1 MLTYADSN
9 QNALSP
15 TAADAQQHAFSRRAL
30 GGARVEGAGE
40 ADAQQ
45 HAFSPTALAA
55 AAAAGV
61 TGAVG
66 AAGVAG
72 VAGGGSRAD
81 CAQALALPPGQIVH
95 SDAGAG
101 AVLFFLKGFIEP

>member
-1 MLTYADSN
+1 MLTCGGWN
-9 QNALSP
+9 QNAFSG
-15 TAADAQQHAFSRRAL
+15 AA
-30 GGARVEGAGE
+30 

-45 HAFSPTALAA
+45 HAFSPTALGA
-55 AAAAGV
+55 AAAAGVAGAAVV

-72 VAGGGSRAD
+72 VAGGRSRAD
-81 CAQALALPPGQIVH
+81 CAQAPAVPPGQIVH
-95 SDAGAG
+95 IGAGAG

>member
-1 MLTYADSN
+1 MLTHGGWK
-9 QNALSP
+9 QK
-15 TAADAQQHAFSRRAL
+15 AFS
-30 GGARVEGAGE
+30 GSG

-55 AAAAGV
+55 AAAAGGAAAAFG

-81 CAQALALPPGQIVH
+81 CAQAPAVPHGHIVH
-95 SDAGAG
+95 SGAGAG
-101 AVLFFLKGFIEP
+101 AVFIFLNGLIEP

>member
-1 MLTYADSN
+1 MCVRMLTHGDLK
-9 QNALSP
+9 QK
-15 TAADAQQHAFSRRAL
+15 AFS
-30 GGARVEGAGE
+30 GSG

-55 AAAAGV
+55 AAAAGGAAAAFG

-72 VAGGGSRAD
+72 FAGGGSRAD
-81 CAQALALPPGQIVH
+81 CAQAPAVPHGHIVH
-95 SDAGAG
+95 SCAGART
-101 AVLFFLKGFIEP
+101 VLFFSKRLIEP